1 MTTGSR
7 NIKKQEIAVDARQE
21 IGTITEQLSALAHM
35 TVAELKTKYQDLFGE
50 ASRSFNKDYLRK
62 KIAWR
67 IQEIAEGGLSK
78 RAKQRIEEL
87 AIDAPAL
94 FHTSKKTTDQNP
106 IKPVHPKDPRLPT
119 PGSIITKQHK
129 GITHEVKVLGNGFEY
144 QDQAYRS
151 LSKIAKVITGTS
163 WNGFLFFNLT
173 QQHRGSDR

>member
-1 MTTGSR
+1 MAGNVKT
-7 NIKKQEIAVDARQE
+7 KKQDELAANARQE

-35 TVAELKTKYQDLFGE
+35 TVAELKTKYQNLFGE

-87 AIDAPAL
+87 AIDAPAR
-94 FHTSKKTTDQNP
+94 FHKKATSQDQP
-106 IKPVHPKDPRLPT
+106 KPVHPKDPRLPM
-119 PGSIITKQHK
+119 PGSIITKKHK